1 MQYGDMHSLLIGQ
14 NLTKSPKGRYAV
26 ETAQANLDAVLA
38 DPSQEQLAVAQAQI
52 DSSESAIHVLE
63 SQI

>member
-1 MQYGDMHSLLIGQ
+1 M
-14 NLTKSPKGRYAV
+14 